1 MTAISPPP
9 AAIPITAPVENEEAE
24 GDGAFAF
31 EGGGGGELRL
41 L

>member
-9 AAIPITAPVENEEAE
+9 AAIPITAAVGNDVVE

-31 EGGGGGELRL
+31 GGGGGGELRL